1 MTTKEKM
8 IYVDI
13 YADTTGQYSED
24 EVFYCNCVSVQ
35 IPERIV
41 RLWYEENFGQEE
53 KLYFCGAPF
62 ENTFQEEKLYFCGAP
77 FENTFETWLKEVYTC
92 DDTDGLYQFSVEH
105 GYCPV
110 CGRKCDGWI
119 WYE

>member
-1 MTTKEKM
+1 METKEKM

-53 KLYFCGAPF
+53 KLYFCGD
-62 ENTFQEEKLYFCGAP
+62 P

-92 DDTDGLYQFSVEH
+92 DDTDGLYQFSVKH

-110 CGRKCDGWI
+110 CGRNCDDWN

>member
-1 MTTKEKM
+1 MTMEEKL

-13 YADTTGQYSED
+13 YADSTGQYSED
-24 EVFYCNCVSVQ
+24 EVFRCNCVSVQ
-35 IPERIV
+35 VPERIV
-41 RLWYEENFGQEE
+41 KLWFEEEVEAAYEWRI
-53 KLYFCGAPF
+53 
-62 ENTFQEEKLYFCGAP
+62 TFDE
-77 FENTFETWLKEVYTC
+77 WLRDYYTC